1 MTYKELKDLLI
12 KASDAYYKDSK
23 PIMSDYDFDMKLKE
37 LEKMEKDQGYAD
49 ADSPT
54 QKPGSD
60 LKTNLTE
67 KHGRPMLSLENTYTI
82 DDVSS
87 WYNKLVENY
96 GNLDVIVE
104 RKLDGCSFAARYVNG
119 VLVKALSRGDGET
132 GEDLTQNL
140 RELDDLKNIDSSFT
154 GEVRGEIIMTKET
167 FKTLNVNNE
176 YANPRNLTSGTL
188 KLLDVEK
195 FKSRPLKAYVYYLE
209 DNEDKTQEEVLEY
222 LSKMGFSVFKYF
234 KATNLNQIL
243 SAISDIEKTK
253 ASEIVELDGAVMKV
267 NNRRLWNKIGGTAK
281 VPHWAKAYKYE
292 PEHETTIV
300 KDIVYQVGRTG
311 KITPVAILEPVF
323 ISGSTVTNAT
333 LNNKDFIESMDVRI
347 GDTVDVRKAAEIIPE
362 IFNVLKNK
370 RPKDAVKTVFPTK
383 CPCCGFT
390 LHKQRGELVDIFCLN
405 TNCSS
410 RIINK
415 LFYFTHT
422 MEIDGFGK
430 TIIEKFY
437 DAGFLKSISD
447 IYKLKN
453 NRDALVN
460 LDRMGETSVDNLLE
474 EIEKSKSQ
482 KFYKFIAAL
491 GIPKVGE
498 KIAKTITKKYNN
510 IDKLKK
516 VSSGELVYIDGIGN
530 EIASGV
536 DDFFRSSENINM
548 LNQLELLGVNMS
560 DEDVKEE
567 KDTLDG
573 LAFCITGAL
582 SIPREKYISLIEGCG
597 GRVVSGVTKKTD
609 YLVTND
615 ANSKSKKSVTAKQL
629 GIPVISERQLL
640 KMCAALDLLKE
651 LGDDN

>member
-1 MTYKELKDLLI
+1 MEYKELKDLLI

-23 PIMSDYDFDMKLKE
+23 PIMSDYDFDMKLKD
-37 LEKMEKDQGYAD
+37 LEQMEKEQGFAD

-87 WYNKLVENY
+87 WYNKLVDNY

-119 VLVKALSRGDGET
+119 VLVKALSRGDGEI

-140 RELDDLKNIDSSFT
+140 RELDDLKNIDPSFT

-195 FKSRPLKAYVYYLE
+195 FKTRPLKAYVYYLE
-209 DNEDKTQEEVLEY
+209 DNEEKTQEEVLEY
-222 LSKMGFSVFKYF
+222 LSQMGFSVFKYI
-234 KATNLNQIL
+234 KTTSLKEIIE
-243 SAISDIEKTK
+243 AISTIEKSKTT
-253 ASEIVELDGAVMKV
+253 EIVELDGAVMKV
-267 NNRRLWNKIGGTAK
+267 NNRKLWNKIGGTAK

-311 KITPVAILEPVF
+311 KITPVAVLEPVF

-333 LNNKDFIESMDVRI
+333 LNNKDFIESMDIRI

-362 IFNVLKNK
+362 IFKVLKDK
-370 RPKDAVKTVFPTK
+370 RPTNSVKTVFPTK
-383 CPCCGFT
+383 CPNCGST
-390 LHKQRGELVDIFCLN
+390 LKKNRGELVDYFCTDL
-405 TNCSS
+405 NCSS
-410 RIINK
+410 RVLSKI
-415 LFYFTHT
+415 FYFAHT

-437 DAGFLKSISD
+437 DAGFLKDVTD

-453 NRDALVN
+453 HRDELIALE
-460 LDRMGETSVDNLLE
+460 RMGETSVDNLLE
-474 EIEKSKSQ
+474 EIEKSKTQ
-482 KFYKFIAAL
+482 KFYKLVAAL

-498 KIAKTITKKYNN
+498 KMAKTIVKKYNN
-510 IDKLKK
+510 IDKLKI
-516 VSSGELVYIDGIGN
+516 VTPAELMIIDGIGI
-530 EIASGV
+530 EIALAI
-536 DDFFRSSENINM
+536 DTFFHVNTSLNIV
-548 LNQLELLGVNMS
+548 NQLEAYGLNMS
-560 DEDVKEE
+560 DEEA
-567 KDTLDG
+567 KDETDNLEG

-582 SIPREKYISLIEGCG
+582 SIHRDRYISLIEGCG
-597 GRVVSGVTKKTD
+597 GRVVSGVTKKTN

-615 ANSKSKKSVTAKQL
+615 ANSNSKKSVTAKAL

-640 KMCAALDLLKE
+640 KMCSALDLLKE
-651 LGDDN
+651 LDDN